1 MQGAAEW
8 MATLPRPA
16 RLIDIGGTQRFWE
29 TVGLAGS
36 DELHITLVNLRAE
49 PTDYANIASE
59 AGDATALDQYAD
71 GSFDAVFSNSVIEH
85 VGAPAGAAAM
95 AAEVRR
101 LSARY
106 YVQTPN
112 RWFPIEP
119 HYMFPGFQFLPVRAK
134 TWLLQHLPLA
144 WVGRI
149 PDRGEAENVAR
160 EVHLMSAS
168 DLARLFPDAAIE
180 RERIL
185 GLTKSVIALR

>member
-1 MQGAAEW
+1 MDS
-8 MATLPRPA
+8 LPRPA
-16 RLIDIGGTQRFWE
+16 RIIDIGGTQRFWE

-36 DELHITLVNLRAE
+36 DDLHITLVNLRAE
-49 PTDYANIASE
+49 PTDFANITAE
-59 AGDATALDQYAD
+59 EGDATSLDRYAD

-85 VGAPAGAAAM
+85 VGAPAGAEAM

-101 LSARY
+101 LSSRY

-119 HYMFPGFQFLPVRAK
+119 HYLFPGFQFLPVRAK
-134 TWLLQHLPLA
+134 TWLLRHLPLA

-149 PDRGEAENVAR
+149 ADPEEAERVAR
-160 EVHLMSAS
+160 EVQLMSAA
-168 DLARLFPDAAIE
+168 DLHRLFPEATVE

-185 GLTKSVIALR
+185 GLTKSIIAVR